1 VSARILFVEDDDA
14 VRETAS
20 LLLEAAGLEVTGEGD
35 GLAALDRFRAEG
47 ADLVVLDLMLPSV
60 GGFDICREI
69 RRRSMVPI
77 LMLTARSSTADLV
90 AGLELGADDY
100 LTKPF
105 EPSELVARVRA
116 LLRRTSS
123 GDDEVVSV
131 RRLRID
137 PAAFRVEK
145 DGEEVSLS
153 ATEFR
158 LLLELARH
166 PGQVFTREVL
176 LDRVWNYDYLGDSR
190 LVDMA
195 IKRLRDKVEDDPS
208 EPSAIRTVRGV
219 GYRFDA

>member
-35 GLAALDRFRAEG
+35 GLAALDRLRAEG
-47 ADLVVLDLMLPSV
+47 ADLVILDLMLPSV

-116 LLRRTSS
+116 LLRRTSG
-123 GDDEVVSV
+123 GDDEVVSA